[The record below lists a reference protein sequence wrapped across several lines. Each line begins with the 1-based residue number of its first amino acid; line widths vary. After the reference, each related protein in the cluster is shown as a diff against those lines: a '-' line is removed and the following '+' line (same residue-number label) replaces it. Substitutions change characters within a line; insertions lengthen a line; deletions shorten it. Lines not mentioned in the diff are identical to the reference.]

1 MTYERHGR
9 GTDPDCQWPCDPDC
23 ELGPVHCM
31 WHHEAGHRAGW
42 HDPDACD
49 AKAEAGGWR

>member
-31 WHHEAGHRAGW
+31 WHHEAGHRTGW

-49 AKAEAGGWR
+49 RKAEAG